1 MIRFKYVVNAETGDK
16 FMVTAVRLT
25 NDEGY
30 DSNISTR
37 ENSYEI
43 DLEPCDDHCHA
54 VENIPVRVISDETG
68 ENIFMAHNWETPY
81 QLHPDGNTT
90 CDMDEVIAS
99 GCVLLF
105 PMDEFMQQI
114 YCEKRIE

>member
-30 DSNISTR
+30 DSNIPNC
-37 ENSYEI
+37 ENSYKI

-54 VENIPVRVISDETG
+54 VQSIPVTVVSGKTG
-68 ENIFMAHNWETPY
+68 ENIFMACDWENPY
-81 QLHPDGNTT
+81 QLQADGNST
-90 CDMDEVIAS
+90 CAMDEVIAS

-105 PMDEFMQQI
+105 PDT
-114 YCEKRIE
+114 